1 MYCQHLSIYYVWFD
15 RHRVQEFAIRGR
27 MGLKELQLQALMD
40 VKDQGNLS
48 DPQVRIYY
56 LLIKFNAKLFI
67 QTNIIHSGLFIPD
80 EIYLI
85 F

>member
-1 MYCQHLSIYYVWFD
+1 MYCQRFSIYYIWFD
-15 RHRVQEFAIRGR
+15 PHCVQEFAIRGR

-48 DPQVRIYY
+48 DPQVGTYY
-56 LLIKFNAKLFI
+56 LLIKFNAKWVI
-67 QTNIIHSGLFIPD
+67 QTNIIHSWLFIPD